1 MADGDSDYESWETA
15 ASSALKGKGLEEL
28 TTKTFDDI
36 ERFPLY
42 TRARNKS
49 IRREDGLPGES
60 SFARGSRASGNLL
73 GWEVRQTHFASR
85 TGVNDHILTDLEN
98 GATAITLNG
107 APESAEKLRPI
118 LQGVYLDL
126 APIHLSSGSSTIQA
140 DALLEVCGDDESKSE
155 SLRSN
160 LGLDPIGRLARTGH
174 SVLPLD
180 QEINQCAEMAAA
192 VSTTFPRVV
201 PISVDGSTWANA
213 GASDSQE
220 LGAVLSAGVMWI
232 RALVEAGIDINAVS
246 SKLEFTLSAGPDQ
259 FLTTAKIRAARVCWA
274 RIVNACGGDPS
285 VSPLFIHAETSQSM
299 MTKTDSWV
307 NMLRTT
313 AACFASAVGGAD
325 AITVAPFDSV
335 AGLAN
340 ETGLR
345 LARNTQLILQEE
357 TKLSSV
363 IDPAGGSWYIE
374 ELTDRVA
381 MSSWKLFQEFESLGG
396 VGNALLSGQLQA
408 LIAETR
414 ERRRTD
420 LAVRSTPLTGT
431 SEFPNLDEDELVRE
445 PFPATNE
452 PHGEY
457 RCEALSTFRWSVPF
471 EQLREATSL
480 SSQQPLLFLANLGDV
495 ATHTARS
502 TFAKNLFEAGGIR
515 VVSNDGF
522 DTANDCVE
530 AFLAS
535 GCQIACICS
544 SNQVYSERGAEVA
557 SQLRS
562 AGAQLIYLAG
572 APDLVEGLN
581 GEIDD
586 FVYLG
591 CNVLE
596 ALAPIHQL
604 LAR

>member
-1 MADGDSDYESWETA
+1 MSHGESDYESWETA
-15 ASSALKGKGLEEL
+15 ASSALKEKGLEQL
-28 TTKTFDDI
+28 TTKTFDAI

-42 TRARNKS
+42 TRERNKS
-49 IRREDGLPGES
+49 RRREDGLPGES

-73 GWEVRQTHFASR
+73 GWEVRQAHFATR
-85 TGVNDHILTDLEN
+85 AGVNDHILADLEN
-98 GATAITLNG
+98 GATAITLKG
-107 APESAEKLRPI
+107 APDSAEQLRTV
-118 LQGVYLDL
+118 LQGVYFDL
-126 APIHLSSGSSTIQA
+126 APVHLGSGSSIAQIN
-140 DALLEVCGDDESKSE
+140 ALLEVCGDEE
-155 SLRSN
+155 GATELLRNN

-180 QEINQCAEMAAA
+180 QEVQQCAEMAAA
-192 VSTTFPRVV
+192 LGEPFPRVV
-201 PISVDGSTWANA
+201 PISVDGSTWANS

-220 LGAVLSAGVMWI
+220 LGAVLSEGVLWA
-232 RALVEAGIDINAVS
+232 RALMESGIDINDIS

-274 RIVNACGGDPS
+274 RIVSACGGDPS
-285 VSPLFIHAETSQSM
+285 ASPLFIHAETSQSM
-299 MTKTDSWV
+299 MTKTDPWV

-335 AGLAN
+335 AGLSN
-340 ETGLR
+340 EIGLR

-374 ELTDRVA
+374 ELTDQVA
-381 MSSWKLFQEFESLGG
+381 LSSWKIFQELESLGG
-396 VGNALLSGQLQA
+396 VGNALQSGQLQDS
-408 LIAETR
+408 IAETR
-414 ERRRTD
+414 ERRHEG

-431 SEFPNLDEDELVRE
+431 SEFPNLDEDQLIRE
-445 PFPATNE
+445 PFPEASE
-452 PHGEY
+452 PDGDY
-457 RCEALSTFRWSVPF
+457 RCEPLPNFRWSVPF
-471 EQLREATSL
+471 EQMREATDL
-480 SSQQPLLFLANLGDV
+480 SSQQPLLFLANLGDMS
-495 ATHTARS
+495 THTARS

-515 VVSNDGF
+515 VASNDGF
-522 DTANDCVE
+522 ETATDCAE
-530 AFLAS
+530 AFSAS
-535 GCQIACICS
+535 GCRIACICS
-544 SNQVYSERGAEVA
+544 SNQMYSELGAEVA
-557 SQLRS
+557 RQLRS
-562 AGAQLIYLAG
+562 AGARHIYLAG
-572 APDLVEGLN
+572 SPDIGESLN

-591 CNVLE
+591 CNVLD